1 MLLIVGFNFG
11 ITLSDIV
18 VIIIGTLFAYLIFYK
33 MLKDERK
40 NNVILEYD
48 PFGDKNYTKI
58 GK

>member
-18 VIIIGTLFAYLIFYK
+18 VIILGTLFAYLIFYK

-40 NNVILEYD
+40 NNVILEYN